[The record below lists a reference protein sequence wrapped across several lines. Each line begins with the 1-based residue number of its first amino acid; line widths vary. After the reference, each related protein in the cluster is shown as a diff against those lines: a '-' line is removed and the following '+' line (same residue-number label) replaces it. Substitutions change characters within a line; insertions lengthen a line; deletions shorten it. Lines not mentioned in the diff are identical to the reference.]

1 MGYRS
6 DVSII
11 FYARGNSNDAGRN
24 TLLKLWFDENYPVM
38 VAKDE
43 WGATIRQKEDAIIVD
58 YEDVKWYES
67 YEHVIA
73 VELAI
78 RKFDDT
84 FRCGDEDGQYAH
96 EFLRVGEDDTDIEV
110 ERSDWNDHLL
120 YVSRAIRVD
129 LAGID

>member
-11 FYARGNSNDAGRN
+11 FYARGSSNDASAN
-24 TLLKLWFDENYPVM
+24 ATLKFWFDETYPVRE
-38 VAKDE
+38 AEE
-43 WGATIRQKEDAIIVD
+43 WGATIRKRDNAIVVD

-78 RKFDDT
+78 RKFDET